1 MGMIN
6 TELFNNK
13 WCYPQSEPD
22 NQGKTRKIGIEPN
35 FFKDSQDCEGL
46 KFSYSFAKGE
56 GLYYNAS
63 PEICQAFLDAL
74 RDVLRKSE
82 KDIISI
88 GNTSGQRGQVTLSVG
103 RGDDLVPFV
112 AISGEINGQRRSK
125 KFYFPIPKNYVITR
139 NGAPLSDLEA
149 AERMA
154 RVFTERF
161 VKFQD
166 WLDAS
171 FKAKVWN
178 PTGGGNPG
186 RGGYGGGNQGGGQGG
201 GYQSQGGASAPAS
214 DANFD
219 ADFL

>member
-6 TELFNNK
+6 TELFNAK
-13 WCYPQSEPD
+13 WCFPQSEPD
-22 NQGKTRKIGIEPN
+22 NQGKTRKLGIEPN

-46 KFSYSFAKGE
+46 KFSYSFGKGE
-56 GLYYNAS
+56 GLYYNAN

-74 RDVLRKSE
+74 RDVLRKAE
-82 KDIISI
+82 KDVVTI
-88 GNTSGQRGQVTLSVG
+88 GNTAGNRGTVSLSVG

-125 KFYFPIPKNYVITR
+125 KFFFPIPKGYIITR
-139 NGAPLSDLEA
+139 NGAPESDLA
-149 AERMA
+149 SAERMC

-161 VKFQD
+161 RKFQD

-171 FKAKVWN
+171 YKAKVWN

-186 RGGYGGGNQGGGQGG
+186 RGGYQNQGG
-201 GYQSQGGASAPAS
+201 GYQSQGGGQSAPPS

-219 ADFL
+219 DYL

>member
-1 MGMIN
+1 MIN

-13 WCYPQSEPD
+13 WCFPQTEPD

-56 GLYYNAS
+56 GLYYNAN

-82 KDIISI
+82 KDVISFS
-88 GNTSGQRGQVTLSVG
+88 NTSGNRGQVTLSVG

-112 AISGEINGQRRSK
+112 AISGEINGQRRNK
-125 KFYFPIPKNYVITR
+125 KFYFPVPKNYIITR
-139 NGAPLSDLEA
+139 NGAPLSDLES

-161 VKFQD
+161 HKFQE

-171 FKAKVWN
+171 YKAKVWN

-186 RGGYGGGNQGGGQGG
+186 RGGYNNGGGQGG
-201 GYQSQGGASAPAS
+201 GYQNQGGGQQSAPPS

-219 ADFL
+219 EYL